1 MNRVNKNRSDLPDQ
15 FEPLILPLPRA
26 IPRGKYPLTYLPK
39 SSRLI
44 WIILRHSYLSHLKPG
59 RIKTCKSPRS
69 RRNTTPSA
77 LLISVFYPLLA

>member
-15 FEPLILPLPRA
+15 FERSRYPELAGYQYHAVSLDLPQ
-26 IPRGKYPLTYLPK
+26 

-44 WIILRHSYLSHLKPG
+44 WIILWHSYLSHLKPG